1 MNLTENQIHRYSRN
15 ILLPEIGGEG
25 QNKLF
30 NSKVL
35 VIGAGG
41 LGSPVL
47 MYLAA
52 AGIGQLGIVDND
64 SIELSNLQRQIIHK
78 TKNLSQLK
86 TKSAQETIS
95 LINPEISVNTYP
107 VRLNH
112 SNIMPLIQSYDIV
125 ADGTDNFE
133 TRFLINDACFF
144 SNKTLVSAAA
154 QRFDGQIL
162 TFPFSK
168 KIKRPCYRCIY
179 PELPPPEISINCS
192 QSGVLGSVVGSIG
205 TIQATEIVKQLL
217 NIEQSLSGYLL
228 VVDML
233 NYEFRRIR
241 VKEDPNCKLCSSKF
255 SLKDLSHHKAD
266 HNI

>member
-1 MNLTENQIHRYSRN
+1 MNLTESQIQRYSRN

-25 QNKLF
+25 QKKLVD
-30 NSKVL
+30 SKVL

-41 LGSPVL
+41 LGSPLL

-52 AGIGQLGIVDND
+52 AGVGKLGIVDND

-78 TKNLSQLK
+78 TNNLSQLK
-86 TKSAQETIS
+86 TESAQETIS
-95 LINPEISVNTYP
+95 LINPNIIVDTYP
-107 VRLNH
+107 VRLDY
-112 SNIMPLIQSYDIV
+112 SNIMSLIRSYDII

-144 SNKTLVSAAA
+144 SSKTLVSGAA

-179 PELPPPEISINCS
+179 PELPPPDISVNCS

-205 TIQATEIVKQLL
+205 AMQATEILKQLL
-217 NIEQSLSGYLL
+217 NLEKNLSGYLL

-241 VKEDPNCKLCSSKF
+241 VKEDSNCKLCSDKS
-255 SLKDLSHHKAD
+255 SIKDLSQYKLASS
-266 HNI
+266 I